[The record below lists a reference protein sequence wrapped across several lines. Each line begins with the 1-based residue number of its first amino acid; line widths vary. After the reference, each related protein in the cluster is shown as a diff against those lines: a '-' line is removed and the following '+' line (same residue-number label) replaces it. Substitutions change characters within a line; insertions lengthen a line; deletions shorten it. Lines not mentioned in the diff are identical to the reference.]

1 LTIKV
6 PAMDCVHMTE
16 GLAGVLAACLHRL
29 WGTPV
34 EVTALTQ
41 LSGGASRE
49 AWDIEAD
56 AAGRGTSHL
65 ILLRNAAD
73 RALALEKNIEVEA
86 AAMIAARTAGV
97 PAPEL
102 HDHGDGA
109 LGQAYLLMERLDGET
124 IPRRL
129 LRDEAYAQARP
140 GLARRFG
147 EVLARIHLLD
157 PAEIPGLP
165 NVDALG
171 QLKELYQAFA
181 EPRPAL
187 EIGLRW
193 LEENQP
199 APVRDTLV
207 HGDFRTGNL
216 MISSEGLT
224 GVLDWELTHRGDPRQ
239 DLGWLCTKAWRF
251 GSPHPVGGFGPRDE
265 LMAGY
270 AAGGGTPPDEPTQRW
285 WELYGTVRWGL
296 LCRRQAERYLA
307 EDEPSI
313 ELAVLGRRVC
323 EQEWDILLAL
333 GHAAPVTVQDPL
345 ETAETNPVRPH
356 DRPYGPELLRA
367 VRGFLAADPPA
378 GAGPAGAGPAGA
390 GTADARA
397 RFLTRVADNAL
408 KIAEREARLGPA
420 HEQHHQTRLATLGVA
435 DDAALCAAIRDGSL
449 DDRFAAVTQAVR
461 DMTVDKLTV
470 ANPRHLAIPG

>member
-1 LTIKV
+1 
-6 PAMDCVHMTE
+6 MTE
-16 GLAGVLAACLHRL
+16 GLAGVLAERLHRL
-29 WGTPV
+29 WGTSV
-34 EVTALTQ
+34 EVTSLTQ

-49 AWDIEAD
+49 AWDITIK
-56 AAGRGTSHL
+56 TSAEERHL
-65 ILLRNAAD
+65 ILLRSSAE
-73 RALALEKNIEVEA
+73 RVLALEKNIDVEA
-86 AAMIAARTAGV
+86 AAMMKARKAGV

-102 HDHGDGA
+102 HDHGDGP

-129 LRDEAYAQARP
+129 LRDDAYAQARP

-147 EVLARIHLLD
+147 EVLARLHQVD
-157 PAEIPGLP
+157 PGTIPGLP
-165 NVDALG
+165 PVDALG

-193 LEENQP
+193 LTENEP
-199 APVRDTLV
+199 APIQDTLV

-216 MISSEGLT
+216 MISRQGLT

-251 GSPHPVGGFGPRDE
+251 GSPKPVGGFGRRED

-270 AAGGGTPPDEPTQRW
+270 ADGGGTPPDDQTQRW

-296 LCRRQAERYLA
+296 LCRRQAERYLT
-307 EDEPSI
+307 EGETSI
-313 ELAVLGRRVC
+313 EYAVLGRRVC

-333 GHAAPVTVQDPL
+333 GHAVPVAVRDPL

-367 VRGFLAADPPA
+367 VRGFLATET
-378 GAGPAGAGPAGA
+378 GPA
-390 GTADARA
+390 ADART
-397 RFLTRVADNAL
+397 RFLVRVADNAL
-408 KIAEREARLGPA
+408 KIAEREARLGPE
-420 HEQHHQTRLATLGVA
+420 HERSHQARLAALGVT
-435 DDAALCAAIRDGSL
+435 DDAELCAAIRDGSL
-449 DDRFAAVTQAVR
+449 DGRFNDVTAAVR
-461 DMTVDKLTV
+461 DLTADKLTV

>member
-1 LTIKV
+1 MTIKV
-6 PAMDCVHMTE
+6 PAVNRVAMTE
-16 GLAGVLAACLHRL
+16 GLARRLAERLQQL

-34 EVTALTQ
+34 EVTGLKQ

-49 AWDIEAD
+49 AWDIEANSI
-56 AAGRGTSHL
+56 GREDSHL
-65 ILLRNAAD
+65 ILLRNSPD

-86 AAMIAARTAGV
+86 SAMIAARQAGV
-97 PAPEL
+97 PVPEL
-102 HDHGDGA
+102 HDHGDGP

-129 LRDEAYAQARP
+129 LRDDTYAKARP

-147 EVLARIHLLD
+147 EVLARIHQVD
-157 PAEIPGLP
+157 PGTIPGLP
-165 NVDALG
+165 TVDALA

-193 LEENQP
+193 LDEHQP
-199 APVRDTLV
+199 GPVEDTLV

-216 MISSEGLT
+216 MISRQGLT

-251 GSPHPVGGFGPRDE
+251 GSPKPVGGFGSRED

-270 AAGGGTPPDEPTQRW
+270 AAGGGTPPDEQTQRW

-307 EDEPSI
+307 EGEPSI
-313 ELAVLGRRVC
+313 EYAVLGRRVC

-333 GHAAPVTVQDPL
+333 GHARPVTVPDPL
-345 ETAETNPVRPH
+345 DELGQNPVRPH

-367 VRGFLAADPPA
+367 VRGFLATETT
-378 GAGPAGAGPAGA
+378 G
-390 GTADARA
+390 ADARM

-408 KIAEREARLGPA
+408 KIAGREARLGA
-420 HEQHHQTRLATLGVA
+420 RHERDHQARLAALGVT
-435 DDAALCAAIRDGSL
+435 DDAGLCAAIRDGSL
-449 DDRFAAVTQAVR
+449 DHRFEDVTQAVR
-461 DMTVDKLTV
+461 DLTVDKLTV

>member
-6 PAMDCVHMTE
+6 PAVNVVHMTE
-16 GLAGVLAACLHRL
+16 GLAGTLAARLHQL
-29 WGTPV
+29 WGTQV
-34 EVTALTQ
+34 EITRLTQ

-49 AWDIEAD
+49 AWDITIKASTEE
-56 AAGRGTSHL
+56 RHL
-65 ILLRNAAD
+65 ILLRSTAD
-73 RALALEKNIEVEA
+73 RALALEKNIDVEA
-86 AAMIAARTAGV
+86 AAMIAARRAGV

-129 LRDEAYAQARP
+129 LRDEAYAKGRP

-147 EVLARIHLLD
+147 EVLARLHQVD
-157 PAEIPGLP
+157 PATIPGLTQ
-165 NVDALG
+165 VDTLA

-193 LEENQP
+193 LDEHQP
-199 APVRDTLV
+199 APVPDTLV

-216 MISSEGLT
+216 MIDIDGLT

-270 AAGGGTPPDEPTQRW
+270 AAGGGTPPDEQTQRW

-307 EDEPSI
+307 EGEPSI
-313 ELAVLGRRVC
+313 EYAVLGRRVC

-333 GHAAPVTVQDPL
+333 GHASPVHTPDPL
-345 ETAETNPVRPH
+345 EGAETRPVRPH

-367 VRGFLAADPPA
+367 VRGFLATET
-378 GAGPAGAGPAGA
+378 GA
-390 GTADARA
+390 ADARM

-408 KIAEREARLGPA
+408 KIAEREARLGPG
-420 HEQHHQTRLATLGVA
+420 HERRHQARLAALGVS

-449 DDRFAAVTQAVR
+449 DDRFGDVTQAVR
-461 DMTVDKLTV
+461 DMTIDKLTV

>member
-1 LTIKV
+1 
-6 PAMDCVHMTE
+6 MTE
-16 GLAGVLAACLHRL
+16 GLAGVLAARLHRL
-29 WGTPV
+29 WGIPV
-34 EVTALTQ
+34 EVTGLTQ

-49 AWDIEAD
+49 AWDITITTGAEE
-56 AAGRGTSHL
+56 RHL
-65 ILLRNAAD
+65 ILLRSSAE
-73 RALALEKNIEVEA
+73 RVLALEKDIDVEA
-86 AAMIAARTAGV
+86 AAMMKAREAGV

-129 LRDEAYAQARP
+129 LRDDAYAKARP

-147 EVLARIHLLD
+147 EVLARLHQVD
-157 PAEIPGLP
+157 PVTIPGLP
-165 NVDALG
+165 QVDALA

-193 LEENQP
+193 LSENEP
-199 APVRDTLV
+199 APVPDTLV

-216 MISSEGLT
+216 MISRQGLT

-251 GSPHPVGGFGPRDE
+251 GSPEPVGGFGRRED

-270 AAGGGTPPDEPTQRW
+270 ADGGGTPPDEQTQRW

-307 EDEPSI
+307 EGDPSI
-313 ELAVLGRRVC
+313 EYAVLGRRVC

-333 GHAAPVTVQDPL
+333 GHARPFTQQDPL
-345 ETAETNPVRPH
+345 QDREYPPVRPH
-356 DRPYGPELLRA
+356 DRPSGPGLLRA
-367 VRGFLAADPPA
+367 VRDFLGTEVGSRVDADPVLKFHA
-378 GAGPAGAGPAGA
+378 
-390 GTADARA
+390 
-397 RFLTRVADNAL
+397 RVAANAL
-408 KIAEREARLGPA
+408 RIAEREALLADA
-420 HEQHHQTRLATLGVA
+420 HEQSHRARLAALGCA
-435 DDAALCAAIRDGSL
+435 DDQELCAKIRDGSL
-449 DDRFAAVTQAVR
+449 DHRSGEVAGAVTATV
-461 DMTVDKLTV
+461 VDKLTV
-470 ANPRHLAIPG
+470 ANPAHLAIRP

>member
-1 LTIKV
+1 
-6 PAMDCVHMTE
+6 MTE
-16 GLAGVLAACLHRL
+16 GLAGVLAARLHRL

-34 EVTALTQ
+34 EVTGLTQ

-49 AWDIEAD
+49 AWDITIT
-56 AAGRGTSHL
+56 TSTEERHL
-65 ILLRNAAD
+65 ILLRSSAE
-73 RALALEKNIEVEA
+73 RVLALEKNIDVEA
-86 AAMIAARTAGV
+86 AAMMKARKAGV

-129 LRDEAYAQARP
+129 LRDDAYAQARP

-147 EVLARIHLLD
+147 EVLGRLHQVD
-157 PAEIPGLP
+157 PATIPGLP
-165 NVDALG
+165 PVDALG

-193 LEENQP
+193 LTENEP
-199 APVRDTLV
+199 APVADTLV

-216 MISSEGLT
+216 MISTDGLT

-251 GSPHPVGGFGPRDE
+251 GSPKPVGGFGRRED

-270 AAGGGTPPDEPTQRW
+270 ADGGGTPPDEQTQRW

-307 EDEPSI
+307 EGETSI
-313 ELAVLGRRVC
+313 EYAVLGRRVC
-323 EQEWDILLAL
+323 EQEYDILLGL
-333 GHAAPVTVQDPL
+333 GYAAPLAVTDPL
-345 ETAETNPVRPH
+345 ENRECHAAIPH
-356 DRPYGPELLRA
+356 DQPAGPDLLRA
-367 VRGFLAADPPA
+367 VRE
-378 GAGPAGAGPAGA
+378 
-390 GTADARA
+390 
-397 RFLTRVADNAL
+397 FLTTEAGGSDPRLRFHARIAANAL
-408 KIAEREARLGPA
+408 RIAEREAMLAAA
-420 HEQHHQTRLATLGVA
+420 HAQRHRARLAALGCD
-435 DDAALCAAIRDGSL
+435 DDAELCAKIRDGSL
-449 DDRFAAVTQAVR
+449 DRRFDAVVEAVR
-461 DMTVDKLTV
+461 AATIDKLTV
-470 ANPRHLAIPG
+470 ANPGHLSLPG